1 MGSAG
6 VSLSHAF
13 PHLVYPT
20 FAHAAGT
27 VLLGCRER
35 IDMES
40 KEIIYF
46 EEPGPSNSEAILQL
60 ARTRIE
66 ALGIKTVV
74 IASQAGVTVKRFL
87 EIAGGLNLDIV
98 AVTNPKG
105 PGLNIT
111 VLYDKYEDSKR
122 IKEDYRSR
130 GITHFQCS
138 ISEEDRV
145 AFEKSGVRV
154 IEQKDYLNIGDPWGL
169 HDEELLSERDL
180 QWKATRAKLR
190 PFIPNHLRPLDI
202 EAGADLSLLNIISK
216 GFRVLVGATVV
227 AVDRGLVPEG
237 ETVLSIAGTGFAGG
251 GADTAAILRASGKA
265 RGCLVKE
272 ILGFPKLK

>member
-1 MGSAG
+1 
-6 VSLSHAF
+6 VE
-13 PHLVYPT
+13 T
-20 FAHAAGT
+20 
-27 VLLGCRER
+27 
-35 IDMES
+35 

-46 EEPGPSNSEAILQL
+46 DEPGPSNTDDILEL
-60 ARTRIE
+60 AKSRIE

-74 IASQAGVTVKRFL
+74 IASQAGVTVRRFL
-87 EIAGGLNLDIV
+87 ALADGLPVNIV

-105 PGLNIT
+105 PGLNVT
-111 VLYDKYEDSKR
+111 VLYEKYKNSKD
-122 IKEDYRSR
+122 IKENYMRQ

-138 ISEEDRV
+138 ISAEDREI
-145 AFEKSGVRV
+145 FERSNVRV

-169 HDEELLSERDL
+169 NDEEKLSERDL
-180 QWKATRAKLR
+180 DWKATRAKLR
-190 PFIPNHLRPLDI
+190 PFIPTHIRPLDI
-202 EAGADLSLLNIISK
+202 EAGADLSVLNIISK

-251 GADTAAILRASGKA
+251 GADTAAILRASGKV

-272 ILGFPKLK
+272 ILGFPRLK